1 MASLEEAN
9 ADLQVQQ
16 RMMPARY
23 YDPNNYCPRNG
34 LLDRTSS
41 TTGIICYVWPFAFK
55 SKNRGTIG
63 GLETILSF
71 PLIIV

>member
-34 LLDRTSS
+34 LLDR
-41 TTGIICYVWPFAFK
+41 
-55 SKNRGTIG
+55 GTIG